1 MSAALTL
8 TAEQIALFWERGF
21 LTLDAMTTPAEVAT
35 LREIF
40 DRLFAARTG
49 WEKGRAFDLAG
60 RDEAGAPLALP
71 QILQPVEFAPELAHT
86 QFRENARAVAQQLLG
101 PGAELWFEHAICK
114 PAQFG
119 AATPWH
125 QDEAH
130 RSDRDV
136 EYEQVSFWMPLQ
148 PATVENG
155 CMHYVPGSHRG
166 PVLEH
171 RSLDG
176 DARKPALEC
185 VGSFDRALAE
195 RCPLP
200 AGGAALHH
208 SKTLHGAGPNTTSE
222 TRRAY
227 ILVFR
232 GALRPASSR
241 APYPWLVGKTTAA
254 GERAAAWQ
262 DRGGAVG
269 RTARRVGHWAGHFAA
284 RLRRKVGALFPRN

>member
-1 MSAALTL
+1 MSATLNL
-8 TAEQIALFWERGF
+8 TAEQTSLFWEKGF
-21 LTLDAMTTPAEVAT
+21 LTLDAMTSLEEVAM

-60 RDEAGAPLALP
+60 RDEAGKPLALP

-86 QFRENARAVAQQLLG
+86 IFRRNALEAAQQLLG
-101 PGAELWFEHAICK
+101 PEAELWFEHAICK

-130 RSDRDV
+130 RSDNEV
-136 EYEQVSFWMPLQ
+136 EYDQVSVWMPLQ
-148 PATVENG
+148 PATIANG

-171 RSLDG
+171 RSMDG

-185 VGSFDRALAE
+185 VGDFDRE
-195 RCPLP
+195 HVEFCPLP

-208 SKTLHGAGPNTTSE
+208 SRTLHGAGPNTTAE

-232 GALRPASSR
+232 GPSRPAPAR
-241 APYPWLVGKTTAA
+241 AQYSWLVGKSTAA

-262 DRGGAVG
+262 ERGGAVG
-269 RTARRVGHWAGHFAA
+269 KTARRVGRWAGGLAA
-284 RLRRKVGALFPRN
+284 RVRRKVDRLFPRT